1 MADRRA
7 ELFKALSVGT
17 RVKIIELLKTKGPL
31 GASEIAGT
39 LGVTPSAVSQHLK
52 ILRHAG
58 LVRNERKGYWIP
70 HAVDADAMERCRRV
84 LEKVCNC
91 GCMGGRRVTRCDEDD
106 VAALRRRER
115 ELSKELGRIRARVKQ
130 LAGKKG

>member
-7 ELFKALSVGT
+7 ELFKALSVES
-17 RVKIIELLKTKGPL
+17 RVNIIELLKKKGPL

-52 ILRHAG
+52 ILRQAG

-70 HAVDADAMERCRRV
+70 HSVDVDAMEQCRRV
-84 LEKVCNC
+84 LDSVCNC
-91 GCMGGRRVTRCDEDD
+91 GCMEGCRVSRDDEDG

-115 ELSKELGRIRARVKQ
+115 ELTKELRRIRAKVKK
-130 LAGKKG
+130 LAGRKG